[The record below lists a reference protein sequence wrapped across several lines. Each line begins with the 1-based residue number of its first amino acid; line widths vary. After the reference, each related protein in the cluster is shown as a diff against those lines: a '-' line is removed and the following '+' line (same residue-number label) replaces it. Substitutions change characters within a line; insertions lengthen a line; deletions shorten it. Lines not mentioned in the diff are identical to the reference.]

1 MALAALEDGE
11 RLRSFIR
18 LLLIKDSM
26 SLGAALERDGLRG
39 AGLSVDALWPETL
52 EKKVYS
58 FSPKIRPYFQSKN
71 YSYCSFFNSIFMVQK
86 IDIFWNTSAKNV
98 FGEKWI
104 FFWILTYCGTQ

>member
-39 AGLSVDALWPETL
+39 AGLSVDVL
-52 EKKVYS
+52 
-58 FSPKIRPYFQSKN
+58 
-71 YSYCSFFNSIFMVQK
+71 
-86 IDIFWNTSAKNV
+86 
-98 FGEKWI
+98 
-104 FFWILTYCGTQ
+104 